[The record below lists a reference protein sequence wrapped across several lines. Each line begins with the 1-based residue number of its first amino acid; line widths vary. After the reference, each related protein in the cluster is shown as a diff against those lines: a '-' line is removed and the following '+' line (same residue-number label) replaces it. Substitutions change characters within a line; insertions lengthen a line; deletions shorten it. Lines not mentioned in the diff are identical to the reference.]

1 MTADNLTFS
10 GFPRIPEN
18 HYFLD
23 FLINTSRQNDFFRT
37 LFFKKW
43 FLKFFDQIDQK
54 YEAVVMFKNIFLQIF
69 LFSRGCRDIFLKKL
83 MNLGD

>member
-1 MTADNLTFS
+1 MTFFAHFFS
-10 GFPRIPEN
+10 KS
-18 HYFLD
+18 D
-23 FLINTSRQNDFFRT
+23 
-37 LFFKKW
+37 

-69 LFSRGCRDIFLKKL
+69 LFSQGCRDIFLKKL